1 MVADFG
7 ANRFEIWSKMQKTA
21 PDRIAGSRRLSASRH
36 LLAAGMVSL
45 VSMLFWGL
53 SAAGAANDKAA
64 APAPEIEVRAGTR
77 QIPAGTPARPYRRM
91 ARQQAFIA
99 HICRRIEVEARA
111 SKLPAAFLVR
121 LIWLESR
128 FDPNAISPKGARG
141 IAQFMPGTA
150 RLRGLAD
157 PFDARSAIAA
167 SARYLGEL
175 RDEFGNLGFA
185 AAAYNAGEQGVRNWR
200 AGKSRLPHET
210 EDYVFVI
217 TGYTSDK
224 WNKADTVNADY
235 TLDRDLTVQAACR
248 ALPVRRAPPQPRY
261 AYAHNNQGVSY
272 CASGQ
277 YDRAIAHYD
286 RAIQIRPRFAKAFF
300 NRALAYRSKGEFDQ
314 AIADYNAA
322 IKLKPGYAE
331 AYNNRGV
338 AHHKKADFDRAI
350 ADYTSALKRN
360 PAYVSAYHNRAVA
373 FRAKGR
379 YVKAIA
385 DLNSAL
391 KLNPKHALALVNRG
405 LTYVKIKQNV
415 KAIADFRKAV
425 TVRPGHRAALRALKR
440 LGAAP

>member
-1 MVADFG
+1 MIGIVCLMSALLWSSDPAEAATDTATTSLPGDGADPTPLT
-7 ANRFEIWSKMQKTA
+7 AKTHA
-21 PDRIAGSRRLSASRH
+21 L
-36 LLAAGMVSL
+36 
-45 VSMLFWGL
+45 
-53 SAAGAANDKAA
+53 
-64 APAPEIEVRAGTR
+64 
-77 QIPAGTPARPYRRM
+77 PYRRVT
-91 ARQQAFIA
+91 RQRAFIV
-99 HICRRIEVEARA
+99 HICRRMEVEARTW
-111 SKLPAAFLVR
+111 KLPPEFLVR
-121 LIWLESR
+121 LIWQESR
-128 FDPNAISPKGARG
+128 FDPVAISPKGARG

-157 PFDARSAIAA
+157 PFDPKSAVAA

-175 RDEFGNLGFA
+175 RDGFGNLGLA
-185 AAAYNAGEQGVRNWR
+185 AAAYNAGEQRVRDWQ

-210 EDYVFVI
+210 EDYVFSI
-217 TGYTSDK
+217 TGYTSDS
-224 WNKADTVNADY
+224 WNKSDAVNADF
-235 TLDRDLTVQAACR
+235 TLDRELTVQAACR
-248 ALPVRRAPPQPRY
+248 ALPVRKAPPQPRY

-272 CASGQ
+272 CARGQ

-300 NRALAYRSKGEFDQ
+300 NRALAYRSKGEYDR
-314 AIADYNAA
+314 AITDYNKA

-338 AHHKKADFDRAI
+338 AHHKKADIDRAI
-350 ADYTSALKRN
+350 VDYTSAIKRN

-373 FRAKGR
+373 YRAKGR

-391 KLNPKHALALVNRG
+391 RLNPKHALALVNRG
-405 LTYVKIKQNV
+405 LTYAKVKQNA

-425 TVRPGHRAALRALKR
+425 TLRPGHRAALRALKR